1 MASSSSPASGATSPA
16 PSHPPLFGN
25 PAEAGW
31 IVQKYGGTSVG
42 KFLDAITG
50 NIIPSYLNQNRVVV
64 VCSARSG
71 TTKSNGTTNL
81 LLKAAAEARAPAP
94 VPFTPGTPR
103 DNTAAGGSLSRN
115 PSGFFGG
122 SNQFASSSTPP
133 SVAFQR
139 QPSLPGHLRQPG
151 TSRSGS
157 PSPFVALSSCNSLAS
172 SVSSLP
178 ETPAAPVEAS
188 FHATVDQI
196 KSDHFAAARE
206 AIKDEE
212 LLEELLY
219 EIERDCEGLRGF
231 LFAAQII
238 DEISERSKDSIIG
251 IGERLSCKIVAAALR
266 DKGVDSELVSFE
278 NIVQA
283 TLSGEDGD
291 DLEDEVEPGEEF
303 NLGQDFY
310 DRVARK
316 MGERLKECGSR
327 VPVVT
332 GYFGV
337 VPGSLLKQ
345 VGRGYT
351 DLCAALCAVG
361 LEATELQIWKEV
373 DGIFSADPR
382 KVPTAR
388 LIPII
393 TPDEAAELTYYG
405 SEVIHPFTMEQVI
418 RASIPIRIKNVENPL
433 GGGTVIYPQS
443 DTPVLDP
450 ESGELAVN
458 QRPVKRFPQHL
469 PTAVTIK
476 DEIVI
481 INIHS
486 NRKTLSHGFLAKI
499 FGTLDRFGVIV
510 DLISTSEVHVS
521 MAIHASLVRK
531 EIEKMV
537 KELKKIG
544 TVTVLTDMV
553 ILSLV
558 GRLQNMVGI
567 SGRMFTTLAE
577 GSINIEMISQGAS
590 EINISC
596 VIEGKDAIKALNLV
610 HRSCLSIPPAAV

>member
-1 MASSSSPASGATSPA
+1 MAV
-16 PSHPPLFGN
+16 N
-25 PAEAGW
+25 AE
-31 IVQKYGGTSVG
+31 
-42 KFLDAITG
+42 
-50 NIIPSYLNQNRVVV
+50 
-64 VCSARSG
+64 SAQTEADSA
-71 TTKSNGTTNL
+71 L
-81 LLKAAAEARAPAP
+81 LC
-94 VPFTPGTPR
+94 
-103 DNTAAGGSLSRN
+103 
-115 PSGFFGG
+115 
-122 SNQFASSSTPP
+122 
-133 SVAFQR
+133 
-139 QPSLPGHLRQPG
+139 LR
-151 TSRSGS
+151 T
-157 PSPFVALSSCNSLAS
+157 F
-172 SVSSLP
+172 
-178 ETPAAPVEAS
+178 
-188 FHATVDQI
+188 
-196 KSDHFAAARE
+196 
-206 AIKDEE
+206 
-212 LLEELLY
+212 
-219 EIERDCEGLRGF
+219 
-231 LFAAQII
+231 QII

-278 NIVQA
+278 HIVQA
-283 TLSGEDGD
+283 SLARNDGD
-291 DLEDEVEPGEEF
+291 DGDDQAEDEIEPGEEF

-316 MGERLKECGSR
+316 MGERLRECGSR

-361 LEATELQIWKEV
+361 LEAAELQIWKEV

-418 RASIPIRIKNVENPL
+418 RAAIPIRIKNVENPN

-443 DTPVLDP
+443 DTPLVAQDGTASEQAAAL
-450 ESGELAVN
+450 SAY
-458 QRPVKRFPQHL
+458 QRPVKRFPEHL

-521 MAIHASLVRK
+521 MAIHATLVRK
-531 EIEKMV
+531 EIDKMV

-544 TVTVLTDMV
+544 TVTVLRDMV

-577 GSINIEMISQGAS
+577 GHINIEMISQGAS

-610 HRSCLSIPPAAV
+610 HRSCLSIPPAAI